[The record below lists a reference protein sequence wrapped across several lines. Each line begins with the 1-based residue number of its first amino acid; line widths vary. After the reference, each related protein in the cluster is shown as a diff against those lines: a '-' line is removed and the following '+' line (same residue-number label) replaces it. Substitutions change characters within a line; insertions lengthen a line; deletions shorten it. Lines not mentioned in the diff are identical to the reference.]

1 LITVPWLAPPG
12 LQPARTVAAISA
24 VQRARDLC
32 DMAAPSG
39 LRQTGLRQT
48 SAGKFYAGYP
58 LGGKLPL
65 RPAHFILSS

>member
-1 LITVPWLAPPG
+1 
-12 LQPARTVAAISA
+12 
-24 VQRARDLC
+24 
-32 DMAAPSG
+32 MAAPSG